1 MPLNIAFKSM
11 GGQQIDMVKRVDLKI
26 YDSAA
31 PAAKKVIVGCCIPVK
46 AVGSH
51 SCGNLV
57 DLPQF
62 CEQRQI
68 AVNCTQAYVGI
79 LFPDMAVDCLS
90 SGVIIPCHQ
99 KVPDRFTLTAVF
111 NHVALPSKIM
121 ITITVLI
128 YYRIRKKSSTSEK
141 IGMEN
146 HSMEYLVVM
155 TSIME
160 CSMPDIKRFV
170 TYLYYYENNQK
181 LQMAGFA
188 KVEIRGGQ
196 CRMEIHLKAAGLSG
210 SNIPIYLFARERGKM
225 IALEIGQM
233 TPGQMSGEYKALL
246 KCSEIGHSSYQMQDI
261 CGMLLLL
268 DDVRMYASCWDEGD
282 IRRESIEIYEPQV
295 SMPEPKL
302 QAANMTEEQPVIL
315 MPGAWQDEAMRR
327 GTGEAEENTQ
337 RNLEQS
343 KEEPEAEAK
352 EQRKEETE
360 QCVKDEGKEPQQ
372 KQEQPSE
379 NLQPEQKD
387 FPLSGWDRPQEES
400 TLQAEELPM
409 RKIIMPDFGMRDTIW
424 QNWEQIKNKM
434 TILHPI
440 EGENITCV
448 HMELRDIRELPR
460 KYWYL
465 GNNSF
470 LLHGFFNYRYLL
482 FGERVCD
489 GKKELFLGVPG
500 VFQQQEKVMAA
511 IFGFPQFIPEKP
523 AEHKEQH
530 FGYWCHIIT

>member
-1 MPLNIAFKSM
+1 M
-11 GGQQIDMVKRVDLKI
+11 
-26 YDSAA
+26 
-31 PAAKKVIVGCCIPVK
+31 
-46 AVGSH
+46 
-51 SCGNLV
+51 
-57 DLPQF
+57 
-62 CEQRQI
+62 
-68 AVNCTQAYVGI
+68 
-79 LFPDMAVDCLS
+79 
-90 SGVIIPCHQ
+90 
-99 KVPDRFTLTAVF
+99 
-111 NHVALPSKIM
+111 
-121 ITITVLI
+121 
-128 YYRIRKKSSTSEK
+128 KKSSASEK

-302 QAANMTEEQPVIL
+302 QAADMAEEQPVIL

-327 GTGEAEENTQ
+327 GAGKAEESTQ
-337 RNLEQS
+337 KNLEQS
-343 KEEPEAEAK
+343 KEQPKEESK
-352 EQRKEETE
+352 EQQKEET
-360 QCVKDEGKEPQQ
+360 
-372 KQEQPSE
+372 
-379 NLQPEQKD
+379 EQKD

-424 QNWEQIKNKM
+424 QNWEEIKNKM

-523 AEHKEQH
+523 ADHKEQH

>member
-1 MPLNIAFKSM
+1 
-11 GGQQIDMVKRVDLKI
+11 
-26 YDSAA
+26 
-31 PAAKKVIVGCCIPVK
+31 
-46 AVGSH
+46 
-51 SCGNLV
+51 
-57 DLPQF
+57 
-62 CEQRQI
+62 
-68 AVNCTQAYVGI
+68 
-79 LFPDMAVDCLS
+79 
-90 SGVIIPCHQ
+90 
-99 KVPDRFTLTAVF
+99 
-111 NHVALPSKIM
+111 
-121 ITITVLI
+121 
-128 YYRIRKKSSTSEK
+128 
-141 IGMEN
+141 MEN

-170 TYLYYYENNQK
+170 TYLYYYENNHK

-196 CRMEIHLKAAGLSG
+196 CRLEIHLKAAGLSG
-210 SNIPIYLFARERGKM
+210 NNIPIYLFARERGKL

-261 CGMLLLL
+261 CGMLLLV

-295 SMPEPKL
+295 SVQEPKM
-302 QAANMTEEQPVIL
+302 QAANLPEEEPVIL
-315 MPGAWQDEAMRR
+315 TPGACQ
-327 GTGEAEENTQ
+327 
-337 RNLEQS
+337 
-343 KEEPEAEAK
+343 EEPAGQDLEEQAK
-352 EQRKEETE
+352 EQPENLKDSAEESCQNAE
-360 QCVKDEGKEPQQ
+360 EPGKEPPREPNQIR
-372 KQEQPSE
+372 
-379 NLQPEQKD
+379 
-387 FPLSGWDRPQEES
+387 FPLGGWDRPQEES
-400 TLQAEELPM
+400 SMEAEELPM
-409 RKIIMPDFGMRDTIW
+409 RKIITPDFGMRDTIW
-424 QNWEQIKNKM
+424 QSWDEIKNKM

-489 GKKELFLGVPG
+489 GKRELFLGVPG

-530 FGYWCHIIT
+530 FGYWCHIIA

>member
-1 MPLNIAFKSM
+1 
-11 GGQQIDMVKRVDLKI
+11 
-26 YDSAA
+26 
-31 PAAKKVIVGCCIPVK
+31 
-46 AVGSH
+46 
-51 SCGNLV
+51 
-57 DLPQF
+57 
-62 CEQRQI
+62 
-68 AVNCTQAYVGI
+68 
-79 LFPDMAVDCLS
+79 
-90 SGVIIPCHQ
+90 
-99 KVPDRFTLTAVF
+99 
-111 NHVALPSKIM
+111 
-121 ITITVLI
+121 
-128 YYRIRKKSSTSEK
+128 
-141 IGMEN
+141 
-146 HSMEYLVVM
+146 
-155 TSIME
+155 
-160 CSMPDIKRFV
+160 MPDIKRFV

-196 CRMEIHLKAAGLSG
+196 CRLEIHLKAAGLSG
-210 SNIPIYLFARERGKM
+210 NNIPIYLFARERGKL

-233 TPGQMSGEYKALL
+233 IPGQMSGEYKALL
-246 KCSEIGHSSYQMQDI
+246 KCSEIGHSSYQIQDI

-295 SMPEPKL
+295 STQEPKM
-302 QAANMTEEQPVIL
+302 QAAGLVEEHPVIL
-315 MPGAWQDEAMRR
+315 MPGSSQDKPVEQDSEEQAEKLQ
-327 GTGEAEENTQ
+327 GNLKEPAEEPD
-337 RNLEQS
+337 RN
-343 KEEPEAEAK
+343 A
-352 EQRKEETE
+352 
-360 QCVKDEGKEPQQ
+360 
-372 KQEQPSE
+372 EQPGTE
-379 NLQPEQKD
+379 PPREPDQIK
-387 FPLSGWDRPQEES
+387 FPMNGWDRPQEENNME
-400 TLQAEELPM
+400 AEELPM
-409 RKIIMPDFGMRDTIW
+409 RKIITPDFGMWDTIW
-424 QNWEQIKNKM
+424 QNWEEIKNKM